1 MTNERIIS
9 GSYVNPG
16 NGRFAAAV
24 NSMVY
29 VDKTDFLS
37 LTNQVINS
45 SERWMANSRPR
56 RFGKSTTANML
67 TAYYSRGCDS
77 AALFSKFN
85 ISRHPDFLKHLNQ
98 HNVISFDVQWF
109 YVNSQHKEDVVH
121 EIQAAVVAELKKLFP
136 SVSLEGIDWLPL
148 ALTKLFQESQ
158 QRFVIIVDEWDA
170 LFRTSDVSPKT
181 KDRYL
186 EFLRGLFK
194 GGVSQDFVELA
205 FLTGIL
211 PPIKIETKS
220 AFNDFYDYTML
231 GAGPLAPYFGFTEP
245 EVKALCSEHHL
256 SFSEVKHWY
265 DGYLLDSHHIYNPR
279 AVVELIRMRR
289 FKSYWSQT
297 GTYRTVKNLIN
308 MNFDGLKDAVIQ
320 MLAGAAIGLEPRI
333 DWSECKSRDAVLTY
347 LIHLGYLAYD
357 ADSRQVFIPNE
368 EIREE
373 FRLAVS
379 EENAWKDIIRL
390 QEESAKL
397 VEATLHH
404 DTHTVARI
412 LDRFHT
418 DYASI
423 LRYNDENSL
432 SCVLSIAYLGAMRW
446 YYIPLREMPTGRG
459 FADLIFVPKALYAA
473 SHPAM
478 VIELKWNKDCQTALD
493 QIKNKNYPAV
503 LSDYTGEI
511 LLVGINYDRKAKVHE
526 CLIQKT
532 AA

>member
-1 MTNERIIS
+1 MTSGLINS

-37 LTNQVINS
+37 ITNKAINS
-45 SERWMANSRPR
+45 NDRWIANSRPR

-77 AALFSKFN
+77 ADLFSKFS
-85 ISRHPDFLKHLNQ
+85 ISRRSDFLKHLNQ

-109 YVNSQHKEDVVH
+109 YINSQHKDNVVQ
-121 EIQAAVVAELKKLFP
+121 EIQTAILAELRKIFP
-136 SVSLEGIDWLPL
+136 TVSFEGIDWLPL
-148 ALTKLFQESQ
+148 ALTKLFQEAR

-170 LFRTSDVSPKT
+170 LFRTPEVSPKT
-181 KDRYL
+181 KDCYL

-211 PPIKIETKS
+211 PPIKIETES
-220 AFNDFYDYTML
+220 AFNDFFEYSMTC
-231 GAGPLAPYFGFTEP
+231 AGPLSPYFGFTE
-245 EVKALCSEHHL
+245 
-256 SFSEVKHWY
+256 SEVKVLCSQYHLPFAEVKRWY
-265 DGYLLDSHHIYNPR
+265 DGYVLDGHHIYNPR
-279 AVVELIRMRR
+279 AVVELIRMRQ

-297 GTYRTVKNLIN
+297 GTYRTVKNLIS
-308 MNFDGLKDAVIQ
+308 MNFDGLKDAVVQ
-320 MLAGAAIGLEPRI
+320 MLAGAVISLEPRS
-333 DWSECKSRDAVLTY
+333 DWSECKSCDAVLTY

-357 ADSRQVFIPNE
+357 ADTHQVFIPNE

-379 EENAWKDIIRL
+379 EENSWKDILRL
-390 QEESAKL
+390 QNEYVKL
-397 VEATLHH
+397 VDATLHY
-404 DTHTVARI
+404 DTRTVEKI
-412 LDRFHT
+412 LDHFHS
-418 DYASI
+418 DYASV

-446 YYIPLREMPTGRG
+446 YYKPLREMPTGRG
-459 FADLIFVPKALYAA
+459 FSDLIFVPKTAFVI
-473 SHPAM
+473 SHPAL
-478 VIELKWNKDCQTALD
+478 VIELKWNKDCKTALD

-503 LSDYTGEI
+503 LKDYTGEV
-511 LLVGINYDRKAKVHE
+511 LLVGINYDKKAKVHE
-526 CLIQKT
+526 CLIEKMT
-532 AA
+532 A